1 MFNKLSNNPIVNR
14 IKAIANKVPVIKV
27 EILVINEDDCA
38 VTKEVKST
46 LNFGMSTL
54 LTIMVLIA
62 LANIIAVTWPL
73 MAFYATMRLVNRLS
87 KSLSDWNAARR
98 SDKATA
104 PEAPEADLA
113 TA

>member
-14 IKAIANKVPVIKV
+14 IKSIAKKVPVIKV
-27 EILVINEDDCA
+27 EILAINEEDGA
-38 VTKEVKST
+38 VTKEVKNT

-62 LANIIAVTWPL
+62 LANVIAVTWPL

-87 KSLSDWNAARR
+87 SSYSRWVESRR
-98 SDKATA
+98 PVVTE
-104 PEAPEADLA
+104 EAPEADLA